1 MLIEVPLL
9 LIKAS
14 IVSEHEQSP
23 KRGCWSISCDLVKHQ
38 LLLIYSTN
46 IHVDLDLILNTSCML
61 IESPSLLIRMRF
73 PLLLCFLNTSFCWFD
88 SFPDISHNNNNNSNY
103 YYYRYYLY
111 LCKIQMWVFWIITK
125 SWKTE
130 CKARALSRA
139 GSSKGAIHGTIHV
152 RRGLWGYVLLC
163 FAFPNPGRV

>member
-9 LIKAS
+9 L

-46 IHVDLDLILNTSCML
+46 IHVDLDLIQKTPVVCWLNHQVCW
-61 IESPSLLIRMRF
+61 MRF
-73 PLLLCFLNTSFCWFD
+73 PLLLCFLNPSFCWFD
-88 SFPDISHNNNNNSNY
+88 SFPDISHNNNNNRNY
-103 YYYRYYLY
+103 YYKYYLY
-111 LCKIQMWVFWIITK
+111 VCKIQMWVFWIITK

-139 GSSKGAIHGTIHV
+139 GSSRGAIHGTIHV